1 MKTRILTFL
10 MVLLSPLVMA
20 NDSLEISQPFAKE
33 TPPTSTTSAIFLT
46 ITNRSSQMDYL
57 VSAQTPVAGVTELHT
72 HAMYDGVMK
81 MRKIDHIEVVANGE
95 TVLKPHSL
103 HIMLFDIKEP
113 LKAGMEIPL
122 TLNFKSGQEITL
134 SVPVKSMKMKM

>member
-1 MKTRILTFL
+1 MKTRVLTLFL
-10 MVLLSPLVMA
+10 ILLSPLTMA
-20 NDSLEISQPFAKE
+20 NNALEVSGAFAKE

-46 ITNRSSQMDYL
+46 ITNPSSQMDYL
-57 VSAQTPVAGVTELHT
+57 TSAQTPKAAVTELHT

-81 MRKIDHIEVVANGE
+81 MRKIDHIEIVAEGE